1 MYEHIL
7 RDQQGAAL
15 KMMSARDTKKSPG
28 QDAVNADDHCH
39 VAVYVNLFLRSRSRE
54 VWLTRRS
61 QTYLRRRP

>member
-54 VWLTRRS
+54 I
-61 QTYLRRRP
+61 